1 LHPAHRDGIRDT
13 DFDGFWIPMASTDL
27 IYAYRWPIGV
37 ALIGLL
43 LLSRYIIRRFHARR
57 EARRRLDAATGAVQ
71 VVTPTD
77 YRRARKQFLA
87 SLALLA
93 VIIVVAVLTRFR

>member
-1 LHPAHRDGIRDT
+1 LHPAHHDGIRDT
-13 DFDGFWIPMASTDL
+13 DFDGFRVPMASTEL

-43 LLSRYIIRRFHARR
+43 LLSRYIIRRLHARR
-57 EARRRLDAATGAVQ
+57 EARQRLGAATGEMQ